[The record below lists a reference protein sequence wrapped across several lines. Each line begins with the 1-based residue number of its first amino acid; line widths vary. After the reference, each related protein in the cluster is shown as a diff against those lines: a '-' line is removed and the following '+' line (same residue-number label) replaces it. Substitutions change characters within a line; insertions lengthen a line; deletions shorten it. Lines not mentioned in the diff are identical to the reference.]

1 MSTTTSRRG
10 GSSATTLAGDPFE
23 QKTEKNI
30 SQDQTL
36 ARRKN
41 PEKGLS
47 KKARVLRWEQI
58 NTATWILFDPAGPQI
73 IVPRPT
79 DNGRDLKRLPHWLG
93 CATSAPVEQIGEFGF
108 VSTRAAGE
116 PLAVSAISISL
127 SASHRRRSRHDLR
140 PTQHP
145 TRAQDRSGRAA

>member
-73 IVPRPT
+73 IVPRSHGQRT
-79 DNGRDLKRLPHWLG
+79 GLG
-93 CATSAPVEQIGEFGF
+93 V
-108 VSTRAAGE
+108 
-116 PLAVSAISISL
+116 
-127 SASHRRRSRHDLR
+127 RRRHRSNRLANSDSYPQGRLASPWLYQRSRSR
-140 PTQHP
+140 
-145 TRAQDRSGRAA
+145 

>member
-23 QKTEKNI
+23 QKLEKNI

-73 IVPRPT
+73 IVPRSHGQWPGFKTPT
-79 DNGRDLKRLPHWLG
+79 ALAWVCDVGTGRTDWRIRIRIHKGGWRALG
-93 CATSAPVEQIGEFGF
+93 CISDLDLAKRIAQAEVAP
-108 VSTRAAGE
+108 
-116 PLAVSAISISL
+116 
-127 SASHRRRSRHDLR
+127 
-140 PTQHP
+140 
-145 TRAQDRSGRAA
+145 